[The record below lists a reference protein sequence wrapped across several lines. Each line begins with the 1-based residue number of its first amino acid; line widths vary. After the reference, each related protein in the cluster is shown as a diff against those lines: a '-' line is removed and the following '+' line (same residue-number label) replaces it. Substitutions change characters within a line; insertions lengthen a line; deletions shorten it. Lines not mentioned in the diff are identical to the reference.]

1 MIRPIIHRQL
11 TRGDLACLVDEIA
24 RMDVSEGREA
34 DQALQAGAV
43 DTVLDSPAALEAVL
57 GRGGA
62 PAPPPPTL
70 LWYIPIRAQL
80 PPRGGCR
87 PPAPLPLTLLWY
99 IPIRAQLRHR
109 GVSDI
114 LLADYAATLPVV
126 FAASQS
132 QRAIAQGVNGMEEW
146 WRYVSGLP
154 SGTVAQAEAAADSA
168 ALALW
173 WSGCFPEWVERGGN
187 GHGMVRAYVTFAG
200 RMLALAAD
208 LLEASAP
215 EEAALCARAAE
226 ARIELHAA
234 LAEARV
240 DYIGEETHSSES
252 RLNRFL
258 RRLADN

>member
-11 TRGDLACLVDEIA
+11 SRGDLACLVSEIA
-24 RMDVSEGREA
+24 RMDSNEGREA

-43 DTVLDSPAALEAVL
+43 DTVLDSPAALDAVL

-62 PAPPPPTL
+62 
-70 LWYIPIRAQL
+70 
-80 PPRGGCR
+80 
-87 PPAPLPLTLLWY
+87 PAPLPLTLLWY

-109 GVSDI
+109 GVTDI

-126 FAASQS
+126 FATSHS
-132 QRAIAQGVNGMEEW
+132 PTAIAQHDAGMAEW
-146 WRYVSGLP
+146 WRFVTALP
-154 SGTVAQAEAAADSA
+154 QGTVAQAEAAADAA

-173 WSGCFPEWVERGGN
+173 WAGCFPEFVERGGSSQ
-187 GHGMVRAYVTFAG
+187 GTVRAYVTFAG

-208 LLEASAP
+208 LLESSAP

-234 LAEARV
+234 LIEARV
-240 DYIGEETHSSES
+240 DYIGEDPHSSES

-258 RRLADN
+258 KRLSENN

>member
-11 TRGDLACLVDEIA
+11 TRGDLACLVNEIA

-62 PAPPPPTL
+62 PAPLPLNL
-70 LWYIPIRAQL
+70 LWYIPIRAE
-80 PPRGGCR
+80 
-87 PPAPLPLTLLWY
+87 
-99 IPIRAQLRHR
+99 LRHR
-109 GVSDI
+109 GVTDI

-126 FAASQS
+126 FAESHS
-132 QRAIAQGVNGMEEW
+132 QRAIAQGENGMAEW

-154 SGTVAQAEAAADSA
+154 PGTIAQAEAAADSA

-173 WSGCFPEWVERGGN
+173 WSGCFPEWVERGGH

-208 LLEASAP
+208 LLETSAP
-215 EEAALCARAAE
+215 EEASLCARAAE
-226 ARIELHAA
+226 ARTELHAA
-234 LAEARV
+234 LAEARA
-240 DYIGEETHSSES
+240 DYIGEDPHSSEN

-258 RRLADN
+258 KRLSEDN

>member
-43 DTVLDSPAALEAVL
+43 DSVLDSPAALEAVL

-62 PAPPPPTL
+62 PAP
-70 LWYIPIRAQL
+70 
-80 PPRGGCR
+80 
-87 PPAPLPLTLLWY
+87 LPLTLLWY
-99 IPIRAQLRHR
+99 VPIRAQLRTR
-109 GVSDI
+109 GVTDI

-126 FAASQS
+126 FATSQS
-132 QRAIAQGVNGMEEW
+132 QRAIARGEDGMAEW
-146 WRYVSGLP
+146 WRFVTALP
-154 SGTVAQAEAAADSA
+154 QGTVAQAEAA

-173 WSGCFPEWVERGGN
+173 WSGCFPEWVERGGA

-215 EEAALCARAAE
+215 EEAALCGRAAE
-226 ARIELHAA
+226 ARTELHAA

-240 DYIGEETHSSES
+240 DYIGDDPHSSES

-258 RRLADN
+258 KRLADN

>member
-24 RMDVSEGREA
+24 RMDVAEGREA

-62 PAPPPPTL
+62 PAP
-70 LWYIPIRAQL
+70 
-80 PPRGGCR
+80 
-87 PPAPLPLTLLWY
+87 LPLTLLWY
-99 IPIRAQLRHR
+99 IPIRAQLRTR
-109 GVSDI
+109 GVTDI

-126 FAASQS
+126 FATSHS
-132 QRAIAQGVNGMEEW
+132 LRVIAQGENGMAEW
-146 WRYVSGLP
+146 WRFVSALP
-154 SGTVAQAEAAADSA
+154 QGTVAQAEAAADTA

-173 WSGCFPEWVERGGN
+173 WAGCFPEWVERGGV
-187 GHGMVRAYVTFAG
+187 GRGTIRAYVTFAG

-208 LLEASAP
+208 LLESSAP
-215 EEAALCARAAE
+215 EEASLCARAAE

-234 LAEARV
+234 LADARV
-240 DYIGEETHSSES
+240 DYIGDETHSSES

-258 RRLADN
+258 KRLADN

>member
-24 RMDVSEGREA
+24 RMDVCEGREA
-34 DQALQAGAV
+34 DQALRAGAV

-62 PAPPPPTL
+62 PAP
-70 LWYIPIRAQL
+70 
-80 PPRGGCR
+80 
-87 PPAPLPLTLLWY
+87 LPLTLLWY
-99 IPIRAQLRHR
+99 IPIRAQLRLR
-109 GVSDI
+109 GVTDI

-126 FAASQS
+126 FATAHSHS
-132 QRAIAQGVNGMEEW
+132 AIRRHEAGMAEW
-146 WRYVSGLP
+146 WQFVAALP
-154 SGTVAQAEAAADSA
+154 QGTVAQAEAAADAA

-173 WSGCFPEWVERGGN
+173 WAGCFPEWVERGGS
-187 GHGMVRAYVTFAG
+187 GGTVRAYVTFAG

-208 LLEASAP
+208 LLETSQP

-234 LAEARV
+234 LIEARS
-240 DYIGEETHSSES
+240 DYIGDDPHSSES

-258 RRLADN
+258 RRLSENN

>member
-1 MIRPIIHRQL
+1 MIRPMIHRQL
-11 TRGDLACLVDEIA
+11 TRGDLACLVHEIA

-62 PAPPPPTL
+62 PAP
-70 LWYIPIRAQL
+70 
-80 PPRGGCR
+80 
-87 PPAPLPLTLLWY
+87 LPLTLLWY
-99 IPIRAQLRHR
+99 VPIRAELRNR
-109 GVSDI
+109 GVTDI

-126 FAASQS
+126 FAESQS
-132 QRAIAQGVNGMEEW
+132 QHRVAQGENGMAEW
-146 WRYVSGLP
+146 WHYVSGLP
-154 SGTVAQAEAAADSA
+154 QGTVAQAEAAADSA

-173 WSGCFPEWVERGGN
+173 WSGCFPEWVERGGT
-187 GHGMVRAYVTFAG
+187 GGGMVRAYVTFAG

-208 LLEASAP
+208 LLEAKAP
-215 EEAALCARAAE
+215 EEASLFARAAE

-234 LAEARV
+234 LAETRA
-240 DYIGEETHSSES
+240 DYIGEDPHSSES

-258 RRLADN
+258 RRLAQDN

>member
-24 RMDVSEGREA
+24 RMDVAEGREA

-62 PAPPPPTL
+62 PA
-70 LWYIPIRAQL
+70 A
-80 PPRGGCR
+80 
-87 PPAPLPLTLLWY
+87 LPLNLLWY
-99 IPIRAQLRHR
+99 IPIRAQLRLR
-109 GVSDI
+109 GVTDI

-126 FAASQS
+126 FATSHHQTT
-132 QRAIAQGVNGMEEW
+132 IAHHPGGMAEW
-146 WRYVSGLP
+146 WRFVRALP
-154 SGTVAQAEAAADSA
+154 QGTVAQAEAAADAA

-173 WSGCFPEWVERGGN
+173 WAGCFPEFVERGGSSQ
-187 GHGMVRAYVTFAG
+187 GMVRAYVTFAG

-208 LLEASAP
+208 LLEASQP
-215 EEAALCARAAE
+215 EEASLCARAAE

-234 LAEARV
+234 LIEARS
-240 DYIGEETHSSES
+240 DYIGEDPHSSES

>member
-1 MIRPIIHRQL
+1 MTGTKLASKSAVREGSMIRPIIHRQL

-34 DQALQAGAV
+34 DEALQAGAV

-62 PAPPPPTL
+62 PAP
-70 LWYIPIRAQL
+70 
-80 PPRGGCR
+80 
-87 PPAPLPLTLLWY
+87 LPLTLLWY
-99 IPIRAQLRHR
+99 IPIRAQLRTR

-126 FAASQS
+126 FATS
-132 QRAIAQGVNGMEEW
+132 QRHSAIARGEDGMAEW
-146 WRYVSGLP
+146 WRFVAALP
-154 SGTVAQAEAAADSA
+154 QGTVAQAEAAADAA

-173 WSGCFPEWVERGGN
+173 WAGCFPEWVERGSA

-208 LLEASAP
+208 LLESSAP
-215 EEAALCARAAE
+215 EEASLCGRAAD
-226 ARIELHAA
+226 ARTELHAA

-240 DYIGEETHSSES
+240 DYIGDDPHSSES

>member
-11 TRGDLACLVDEIA
+11 SRGDLASLVEEIA
-24 RMDVSEGREA
+24 RMDVTEGREA

-62 PAPPPPTL
+62 PAP
-70 LWYIPIRAQL
+70 
-80 PPRGGCR
+80 
-87 PPAPLPLTLLWY
+87 LPLTLLWY
-99 IPIRAQLRHR
+99 VPIRAQLRSH
-109 GVSDI
+109 GVTDI

-126 FAASQS
+126 FATTRSQQS
-132 QRAIAQGVNGMEEW
+132 IAKGEHSIAEW
-146 WRYVSGLP
+146 WRFVAALP
-154 SGTVAQAEAAADSA
+154 QGTVAQAEAAADSA

-173 WSGCFPEWVERGGN
+173 WAGCFPEWVERGSSGT
-187 GHGMVRAYVTFAG
+187 GMVRAYVTFAG

-215 EEAALCARAAE
+215 AEAALCARAAE
-226 ARIELHAA
+226 ARSELHAA
-234 LAEARV
+234 LIEARV
-240 DYIGEETHSSES
+240 DYIGDHPHSSES

-258 RRLADN
+258 KRLSGDN

>member
-1 MIRPIIHRQL
+1 MIRPLIHRQL

-34 DQALQAGAV
+34 DEALQAGAV

-62 PAPPPPTL
+62 PAP
-70 LWYIPIRAQL
+70 
-80 PPRGGCR
+80 
-87 PPAPLPLTLLWY
+87 LPLTLLWY
-99 IPIRAQLRHR
+99 IPIRAELRTR
-109 GVSDI
+109 GVTDI

-126 FAASQS
+126 FATSRSQ
-132 QRAIAQGVNGMEEW
+132 QAIAKGENGMAEW
-146 WRYVSGLP
+146 WRYVAALP
-154 SGTVAQAEAAADSA
+154 QGTVAQAEAAADA
-168 ALALW
+168 AAVALW
-173 WSGCFPEWVERGGN
+173 WAGCFPEWVERGGA
-187 GHGMVRAYVTFAG
+187 GQGTVRAYVTFAG

-208 LLEASAP
+208 LLEAKAP
-215 EEAALCARAAE
+215 EEASLFSRAAE

-234 LAEARV
+234 LIEARV
-240 DYIGEETHSSES
+240 EYLGDDPHSSES

>member
-62 PAPPPPTL
+62 PAP
-70 LWYIPIRAQL
+70 
-80 PPRGGCR
+80 
-87 PPAPLPLTLLWY
+87 LPLTLLWY
-99 IPIRAQLRHR
+99 VPIRAQLRVR
-109 GVSDI
+109 GVTDI

-126 FAASQS
+126 FATSQS
-132 QRAIAQGVNGMEEW
+132 RTAI
-146 WRYVSGLP
+146 
-154 SGTVAQAEAAADSA
+154 AQAEAAADAA
-168 ALALW
+168 ALALGW
-173 WSGCFPEWVERGGN
+173 AGCFPEWVERGSSGR
-187 GHGMVRAYVTFAG
+187 GTVRAYVTFAG

-208 LLEASAP
+208 LLESSAP
-215 EEAALCARAAE
+215 EEAALCARAAD
-226 ARIELHAA
+226 ARTELHAA

-240 DYIGEETHSSES
+240 EYIGDDPHSSES